1 MAALVREAGLAVVR
15 ELMSNYPTGS
25 SMPAAGRAAGAGGG
39 GDHCPSSA
47 TATSNSEG
55 TGSDSASSG
64 DGSLTLAGTEKKQP
78 PVCISARHFEAALQK
93 VRPSVA
99 LHDRQRCE
107 QHERIVTLVMQSLSY
122 SLFSNVQLSVCWVGM
137 KEFIRT

>member
-15 ELMSNYPTGS
+15 ELMSNQPSGFS
-25 SMPAAGRAAGAGGG
+25 VPAAGKVTSAGGG

-47 TATSNSEG
+47 TATATATTSSEG
-55 TGSDSASSG
+55 TSSDTASSG
-64 DGSLTLAGTEKKQP
+64 DGSLALAGTEKKQP

-99 LHDRQRCE
+99 LHDRQR
-107 QHERIVTLVMQSLSY
+107 
-122 SLFSNVQLSVCWVGM
+122 
-137 KEFIRT
+137 

>member
-25 SMPAAGRAAGAGGG
+25 SMPAAGRVTGGG
-39 GDHCPSSA
+39 ADHCPSSA
-47 TATSNSEG
+47 TATSSSEG
-55 TGSDSASSG
+55 TSSDSASSG
-64 DGSLTLAGTEKKQP
+64 DGSLALINTEKKQP

-99 LHDRQRCE
+99 LHDRQR
-107 QHERIVTLVMQSLSY
+107 
-122 SLFSNVQLSVCWVGM
+122 
-137 KEFIRT
+137 